1 MTADIAASNGVI
13 HAIDKVLLPPNK
25 NIVETAIASTLEFS
39 ILVEAVTAAN
49 LGATLSGTGPFTVFA
64 PTNAAFAAQLSVL
77 NVSAIRSAG

>member
-1 MTADIAASNGVI
+1 MAADIAASNGVI

-39 ILVEAVTAAN
+39 ILVEAVTA
-49 LGATLSGTGPFTVFA
+49 PFTVFA